1 MNISSRCEYACRA
14 MVELARNEHAEV
26 PLTAS
31 EIAERRSI
39 PEKYL
44 VHILL
49 QLKHSGLIRSVRGP
63 QGGYFLA
70 KQPEEIS
77 LFHIVEAIDGKV
89 LDPRPVDDA
98 NGRDLE
104 KTWRE
109 VAEHIEGVL
118 DKVSLREIL
127 ERAAEGSMYYI

>member
-14 MVELARNEHAEV
+14 MMELARNEQTEV

-31 EIAERRSI
+31 EIADRRDI

-49 QLKHSGLIRSVRGP
+49 QLKHAGLIRSVRGP

-70 KQPEEIS
+70 KTPAEIS
-77 LFHIVEAIDGKV
+77 LHQIIEAIDGRI
-89 LDPRPVDDA
+89 LEPRPVE
-98 NGRDLE
+98 NGSGADLE

-109 VAEHIEGVL
+109 VAGRIEEVL
-118 DKVSLREIL
+118 SGISLREIL
-127 ERAAEGSMYYI
+127 ERTSEGSMYYI